1 MESTR
6 IISEADIVRNRSA
19 GYQLRN
25 GKLENQDWVSPS
37 LNTTADGSLYLT
49 ALDLARWDAA
59 LGAGRL
65 LKKESYDA
73 MWSPVRLADGT
84 THPYGFGWG
93 LDVQRGLRE
102 IAHGGSWQGFRT
114 AIARYPERRLTVI
127 ALANLADAE
136 PEHVARTV
144 AGLVEPSLAE
154 PDVQARVA
162 DPDPKR
168 TATLRAVLEDWANG
182 RTSARLGRGLTL
194 ETKTARETRQRDR
207 TAKALAAA
215 RELVYIGE
223 DDLKGRG
230 LERRGE
236 PLRAVVYCALR
247 GGESERRYRFYLNER
262 GQVADFESE
271 AVD

>member
-1 MESTR
+1 
-6 IISEADIVRNRSA
+6 
-19 GYQLRN
+19 
-25 GKLENQDWVSPS
+25 
-37 LNTTADGSLYLT
+37 
-49 ALDLARWDAA
+49 
-59 LGAGRL
+59 
-65 LKKESYDA
+65 
-73 MWSPVRLADGT
+73 
-84 THPYGFGWG
+84 
-93 LDVQRGLRE
+93 
-102 IAHGGSWQGFRT
+102 
-114 AIARYPERRLTVI
+114 VI

-144 AGLVEPSLAE
+144 AGLVEPALAE
-154 PDVQARVA
+154 PDVQARVT

-168 TATLRAVLEDWANG
+168 TAMLRAVLEDWGSG
-182 RTSARLGRGLTL
+182 RASPRLGRGLTL
-194 ETKTARETRQRDR
+194 GTKTARETRQRDR

-247 GGESERRYRFYLNER
+247 GGETERRYRFYLNER
-262 GQVADFESE
+262 GQATDFASE